1 MHELTPSMME
11 TLGKL
16 ASRAMEARLSSDG
29 RPFVIALFYT
39 HHCPCKCPSC
49 LWRHNDWE
57 DVPVEDLK
65 QLYREARELGF
76 LATAISGGEPF
87 LRKDLGEF
95 VRFVKSEL
103 DMAILQFTTG
113 WYLEERAEEILPW
126 IDVLMMSLDS
136 ARAERHDEIRGRP
149 GLFNR
154 VMDGVDIVKARWP
167 NLPIHF
173 NVCVQKG
180 VQDEIGGLVDL
191 AKRLDVRV
199 SFDVITEFR
208 NAGDGKH
215 FTETDMGLSLGELQ
229 EVCADLVAR
238 KRAGAPIVN
247 SESYFQYFADG
258 RQGYRC
264 HFPKLAMCVDGR
276 GYFEDCLNL
285 DRPIAKV
292 GDMPLKEVMELP
304 RFKQLRK
311 DAEGCSTCSSPTMVD
326 MSRAWE
332 NPQILF
338 AQGGISVGL

>member
-16 ASRAMEARLSSDG
+16 ATRAMEARFSGDG

-39 HHCPCKCPSC
+39 HHCPCKCASC

-57 DVPVEDLK
+57 DVPVDDLK
-65 QLYREARELGF
+65 QLYAEAKEEGF
-76 LATAISGGEPF
+76 IATAISGGEPF

-95 VRFVKSEL
+95 VRFVKGDL
-103 DMAILQFTTG
+103 GMAILQFTTG
-113 WYLEERAEEILPW
+113 WYLEERGEEVLPW
-126 IDVLMMSLDS
+126 IDILMMSLDS
-136 ARAERHDEIRGRP
+136 ASADRHDEIRGRP

-154 VMDGVDIVKARWP
+154 VMGGVDLVKTRWP
-167 NLPIHF
+167 TLPIHL

-180 VQDEIGGLVDL
+180 VQDEIDGLVDL
-191 AKRLDVRV
+191 AQRLDVHV

-208 NAGDGKH
+208 NAGEGKP
-215 FTETDMGLSLGELQ
+215 FTETDMGLPIGELQ
-229 EVCADLVAR
+229 EVCADLAAR

-264 HFPKLAMCVDGR
+264 HFPKLAMCIDGR
-276 GYFEDCLNL
+276 GYFVDCLNL

-292 GDMPLKEVMELP
+292 GDMPLKQIMELP
-304 RFKQLRK
+304 RFKQLRV
-311 DAEGCSTCSSPTMVD
+311 DAERCSTCSSPTMVD

-332 NPQILF
+332 DPQLLF